1 MIILELTVLI
11 VILLSFA
18 ATAGTNKAASSSTT
32 LNTRKL
38 DEETEN
44 LAREFVFTLYY
55 VLRKSCRSYENLY
68 LFVVCEK

>member
-1 MIILELTVLI
+1 MVVHLTCY
-11 VILLSFA
+11 ILLVSIITVVSLSFT

-44 LAREFVFTLYY
+44 LAREFIFL
-55 VLRKSCRSYENLY
+55 SNDHA
-68 LFVVCEK
+68 